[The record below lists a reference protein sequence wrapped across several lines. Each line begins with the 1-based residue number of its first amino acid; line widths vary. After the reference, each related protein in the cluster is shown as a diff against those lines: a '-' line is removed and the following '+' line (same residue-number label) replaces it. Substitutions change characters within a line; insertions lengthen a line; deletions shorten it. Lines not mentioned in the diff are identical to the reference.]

1 MKKHLETIDDP
12 IELQERLLAAHKAG
26 IVIPADLEDDPKA
39 GYHILDEMK
48 FRRKE
53 FGQTMFVVMF
63 VDWIGEHYETW
74 WGFYKYKRRIGRYS
88 SVLYYERTAWQ
99 IAADKILGFGTIYQQ
114 IKKRDANNYRQM
126 ARF

>member
-1 MKKHLETIDDP
+1 MKKHLETTDDP
-12 IELQERLLAAHKAG
+12 IELQKRLLAAHKAG

-63 VDWIGEHYETW
+63 VD
-74 WGFYKYKRRIGRYS
+74 
-88 SVLYYERTAWQ
+88 
-99 IAADKILGFGTIYQQ
+99 
-114 IKKRDANNYRQM
+114 
-126 ARF
+126 